1 MNVREI
7 ARRILLPALA
17 TGFWPRPAA
26 AQQTTLSSAVDAY
39 IQPYVATNNF
49 SGQVLVR
56 RGGKTI
62 YEGSFGEADRER
74 HVAVTPRTRFHI
86 ASLSMQLTAAA
97 VLRLVDQGK
106 LSLDT
111 KVSEIVPSLL
121 GGDRI
126 TIRNLLEQRSGI
138 SDINARPDY
147 AQILQHRQ
155 TPESLVGFV
164 ANDTLLFD
172 PGSKYMHEE
181 HSAFNLLA
189 LILERKTG
197 LSFTRAMQQ
206 LLFGAAG
213 MSGSAVDDDAGSCG
227 SDAGQGYAP
236 SGVSGIATAQK
247 IFWTAKA
254 GNASACTTARDE
266 ARFVE
271 SVFHGKLLGPAT
283 RALIVDTTGTPVGYG
298 WFRRPNGR
306 FGEFAFSL
314 SGRSPGFAS
323 QIIYLPHED
332 LTVVA
337 LSNIYSSV
345 ASDIAYDVAAI
356 ALGQPYQPLA
366 VHMPLLPADSL
377 DVATMQFRFG
387 ADFYQPN
394 ATLTFEKNGRE
405 MFLRWPSG
413 DLTPLIP
420 LDRDHF
426 IDRAYWEPVKIVR
439 TSEGK
444 PTSMTYD
451 RFTGTVVVARFIQ

>member
-1 MNVREI
+1 MMVKRTARKTLLVVFASCALTHVAASQRPGVYREI
-7 ARRILLPALA
+7 
-17 TGFWPRPAA
+17 
-26 AQQTTLSSAVDAY
+26 DAY
-39 IQPYVATNNF
+39 VAPYVATKNF

-62 YEGSFGEADRER
+62 YERSFGEADREN

-86 ASLSMQLTAAA
+86 ASLSMQLTSAA
-97 VLRLVDQGK
+97 VLRLIDQGK

-111 KVSEIVPSLL
+111 KVSEIVPSVRS
-121 GGDRI
+121 GDRI

-138 SDINARPDY
+138 SDVNARADY
-147 AQILQHRQ
+147 AQILQQRQ
-155 TPESLVGFV
+155 TPESLVAFV
-164 ANDTLLFD
+164 AKDTLLFE
-172 PGSKYMHEE
+172 PGSKYVHEE

-197 LSFTRAMQQ
+197 RTFPQAMQQ
-206 LLFGAAG
+206 LLFVPAE

-227 SDAGQGYAP
+227 SDAAHGYAP
-236 SGVSGIATAQK
+236 AGVTGITTAQR

-271 SVFHGKLLGPAT
+271 ALFHGKLLGPAT
-283 RALIVDTTGTPVGYG
+283 RSLVVDTAGTPVGYG

-306 FGEFAFSL
+306 FGQFAFTL

-323 QIIYLPHED
+323 HIIYLPRED

-337 LSNIYSSV
+337 FSNIYSSV

-356 ALGQPYQPLA
+356 ALDLPYKPLA
-366 VHMPLLPADSL
+366 LKVPLLPADSL
-377 DVATMQFRFG
+377 DIAAMQFHFG
-387 ADFYQPN
+387 PDFYQPN
-394 ATLTFEKNGRE
+394 ATLTFEKKGNE

-420 LDRDHF
+420 VDRDNL
-426 IDRAYWEPVKIVR
+426 IDRAYWEPVKIIR
-439 TSEGK
+439 DADGR

-451 RFTGTVVVARFIQ
+451 RFTGSVVVARFLQ